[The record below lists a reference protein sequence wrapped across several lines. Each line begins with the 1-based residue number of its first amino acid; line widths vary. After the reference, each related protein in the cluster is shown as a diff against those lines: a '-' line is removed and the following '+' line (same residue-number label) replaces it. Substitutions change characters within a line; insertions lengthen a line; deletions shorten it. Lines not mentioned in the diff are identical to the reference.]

1 MVSIELM
8 DLLKAGVHFGHQT
21 SRWHPKME
29 PYIFTS
35 RNGVYILDL
44 EKTVEKLHEAEAF
57 IHDVVKRGGMILYVG
72 TKNHIKD
79 TIKVNASSVGM
90 PYINEH
96 WIGGLFTNFKIV
108 SQTIEKLKDLKAKQA
123 SGDLKK
129 YTKKE
134 QLEFTREIERLERL
148 VGGAVSLTR
157 LPDAVFIVGAKAEDT
172 AIREARR
179 IGLPIMAL
187 VDSNT
192 SPEGI
197 HYVIPGNDDAVKS
210 TTIITEIVTQMI
222 REAREEAKVA
232 KDAKEAPKPAPA
244 APATEVKSAK

>member
-1 MVSIELM
+1 
-8 DLLKAGVHFGHQT
+8 
-21 SRWHPKME
+21 
-29 PYIFTS
+29 IFTS

-44 EKTVEKLHEAEAF
+44 AKNVEKLHEAQAY

-72 TKNHIKD
+72 TKNHVKEAVK
-79 TIKVNASSVGM
+79 TNASSVGM

-108 SQTIEKLKDLKAKQA
+108 SQTIQKLKDLKAKQA

-134 QLEFTREIERLERL
+134 QLEFAREIDRLEHL
-148 VGGAVSLTR
+148 VGGAANLTR
-157 LPDAVFIVGAKAEDT
+157 LPDAVFVVGAKAEDT

-179 IGLPIMAL
+179 VGLPIIAL

-210 TTIITEIVTQMI
+210 TTIITEIVTSMI
-222 REAREEAKVA
+222 REAQAAPKEPPKTAPKVAEAAPSKEVSKDEAK
-232 KDAKEAPKPAPA
+232 
-244 APATEVKSAK
+244 